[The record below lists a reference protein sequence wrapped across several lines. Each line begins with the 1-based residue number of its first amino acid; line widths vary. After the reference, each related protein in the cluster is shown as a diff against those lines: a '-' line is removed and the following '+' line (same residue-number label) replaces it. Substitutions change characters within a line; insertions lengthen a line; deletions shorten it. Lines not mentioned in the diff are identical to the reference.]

1 MFPRWKSSTESAFR
15 RAGDDLG
22 FVRSIGIRFDL
33 LNAEAR
39 AVCVGFPPVPALSSP
54 EINAV
59 ATETLPS
66 ALMMNLR
73 SLELNEGGLEELE
86 SVAQDLNA
94 IAIRLCQ
101 TLLVDI
107 NDLDDEILTIGCHGA
122 GIWNIRNAQHRNYI
136 ELCNASQLAE
146 TFGKTVIDD
155 FPARDLARN
164 GIGGPVESH
173 GLWMLLADRV
183 SNPGYR
189 WRGLLEVSYHS
200 TKFTMIPPLDERSRR
215 DATFSMDICIGH
227 RLLGELASRIEH
239 AQTTDYAKL
248 NYAKLATAGK
258 VIRELAEI
266 WNVTAHGHE
275 SAWSPKGISALPYIY
290 ALDQSI
296 YKTASLEDQLAT
308 ATHFITQQAA
318 NFVLH
323 RISAANPVG
332 ELFVM
337 GEGARANPLFLRWL
351 TESLP
356 VVPIRKIDELGQ
368 DRSILA
374 ASVAA
379 LAMMHVWHIP
389 LAPSRGG
396 EVPRVLGRIT
406 PGSPSNWHRVLHE
419 MNSNA
424 PWLLPLRE
432 AI

>member
-1 MFPRWKSSTESAFR
+1 MFPGWKNFSTESTIR
-15 RAGDDLG
+15 QLGEDLG
-22 FVRSIGIRFDL
+22 FVRSIGIRFDHL
-33 LNAEAR
+33 SAEAR
-39 AVCVGFPPVPALSSP
+39 AVCVGFPPVPTLSSP

-59 ATETLPS
+59 VTETLPS
-66 ALMMNLR
+66 NLLMQLR
-73 SLELNEGGLEELE
+73 ALELNEGGLEQLE
-86 SVAQDLNA
+86 SISQNFNA

-101 TLLVDI
+101 TLLADI
-107 NDLDDEILTIGCHGA
+107 NDVDDEILTMGCHGA
-122 GIWNIRNAQHRNYI
+122 GVWNIRDSEQRNYH
-136 ELCNASQLAE
+136 ELCNSSLLAE
-146 TFGKTVIDD
+146 TFGKTVVDD

-189 WRGLLEVSYHS
+189 WRGLLDVAYHA

-227 RLLGELASRIEH
+227 RLLGELASRVEH
-239 AQTTDYAKL
+239 KPIAD
-248 NYAKLATAGK
+248 YAKLATAGK

-266 WNVTAHGHE
+266 WRATAIGQE
-275 SAWSPKGISALPYIY
+275 TAWSPKGVSALPYLY

-296 YKTASLEDQLAT
+296 YKSASLDDLLAT
-308 ATHFITQQAA
+308 ATHFIAQQAA

-323 RISAANPVG
+323 SVSAAHPVG

-337 GEGARANPLFLRWL
+337 GEGARTNQLLMRSL
-351 TESLP
+351 GKSLP
-356 VVPIRKIDELGQ
+356 VIPIRKMDELGQ

-374 ASVAA
+374 ASIAS
-379 LAMMHVWHIP
+379 LAMMNLWQIP

-406 PGSPSNWHRVLHE
+406 PGSPSNWQRVLRE
-419 MNSNA
+419 MDSNA

>member
-1 MFPRWKSSTESAFR
+1 M
-15 RAGDDLG
+15 
-22 FVRSIGIRFDL
+22 
-33 LNAEAR
+33 
-39 AVCVGFPPVPALSSP
+39 
-54 EINAV
+54 
-59 ATETLPS
+59 
-66 ALMMNLR
+66 
-73 SLELNEGGLEELE
+73 ELNDGNLEHLE
-86 SVAQDLNA
+86 SVSQDLNA
-94 IAIRLCQ
+94 CAVQLCQ
-101 TLLVDI
+101 NLVADV
-107 NDLDDEILTIGCHGA
+107 NELEDEILAIGCHGA
-122 GIWNIRNAQHRNYI
+122 GFWNDRDASHRSYF
-136 ELCNASQLAE
+136 ELCNSSLLAE
-146 TFGKTVIDD
+146 TFGKTVVDD
-155 FPARDLARN
+155 FPARDLVRN

-183 SNPGYR
+183 SNPGHR
-189 WRGLLEVSYHS
+189 WRGLLDVSHHA

-215 DATFSMDICIGH
+215 DATFSMDICIGN
-227 RLLGELASRIEH
+227 RLLGELASRVEH
-239 AQTTDYAKL
+239 SQKADYAKI
-248 NYAKLATAGK
+248 ATVGK

-266 WNVTAHGHE
+266 WDATALGHE
-275 SAWSPKGISALPYIY
+275 HAWSPKGISPLPYIY
-290 ALDQSI
+290 ALEESI

-323 RISAANPVG
+323 RISAAHPVG

-337 GEGARANPLFLRWL
+337 GEGARSNHLLLRGL
-351 TESLP
+351 EESLP
-356 VVPIRKIDELGQ
+356 VISIRKLDELGQ

-406 PGSPSNWHRVLHE
+406 PGSPSNWRRVLHE
-419 MNSNA
+419 MTSNA